1 MLMKSVHISSELTG
15 KKDKSSSKENSN
27 NRSDLLIENCFEDLQ
42 KYIELESNQEEIS
55 IWVSKILFVN
65 KAYDEAIRS
74 LTKINNQSEEVLSM
88 IECI

>member
-1 MLMKSVHISSELTG
+1 MLMKSVHISSELSG
-15 KKDKSSSKENSN
+15 KKDKLNKESTS

-74 LTKINNQSEEVLSM
+74 LTKISNQSEEILSM

>member
-1 MLMKSVHISSELTG
+1 MKSVHISSELSG
-15 KKDKSSSKENSN
+15 KKDKLNKENTS

-74 LTKINNQSEEVLSM
+74 LTKINNQNEEILSM